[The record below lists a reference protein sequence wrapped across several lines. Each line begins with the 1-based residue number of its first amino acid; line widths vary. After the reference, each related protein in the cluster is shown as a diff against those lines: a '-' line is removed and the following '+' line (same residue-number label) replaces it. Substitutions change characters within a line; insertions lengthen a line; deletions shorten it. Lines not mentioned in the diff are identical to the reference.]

1 MAKQFVIFDNY
12 NNEEDEYTWDD
23 IMYDLR
29 GIETENKIICIAD
42 LGLWN
47 GRHKAYKLLDN
58 KLLSAMFVER
68 SCDYAKFWIDGYGN
82 LRSKQ
87 MHHDGTNLLLFREL
101 KQHEDTA
108 AMQNFMRKIYNGE
121 VTSADI
127 TRNTRALGVYFKK
140 IYNI

>member
-23 IMYDLR
+23 VMYDLR

-58 KLLSAMFVER
+58 KLSSAMYVER
-68 SCDYAKFWIDGYGN
+68 SCDYAKFWIDGYG
-82 LRSKQ
+82 
-87 MHHDGTNLLLFREL
+87 TNLLLFREL
-101 KQHEDTA
+101 KQSEDTV